1 MRLVRGS
8 SWLERWAF
16 AWTVANAVVMALRG
30 EWSHASTYALAA
42 GLAFAWTVNRQAA
55 DDATR
60 SAEAN
65 IRGRQRANLA
75 LDLAVTTIEQ
85 TAMDT
90 PEDEA
95 LRHKVLATI
104 SATRHGNAS

>member
-1 MRLVRGS
+1 MGLVRGS

-16 AWTVANAVVMALRG
+16 AWTFANALVMGIRG
-30 EWSHASTYALAA
+30 QWSHAATYLLAA
-42 GLAFAWTVNRQAA
+42 SLALAWTVNRQAA
-55 DDATR
+55 DGFKR

-65 IRGRQRANLA
+65 IRGRQRVGLA
-75 LDLAVTTIEQ
+75 LDLAVTTIEN

-90 PEDEA
+90 PEDEE

-104 SATRHGNAS
+104 RATRGAS